1 MIGIVI
7 ASHGKFAEGMYDALI
22 MFSGEINQI
31 ECVSLNPDE
40 NLVDFSKSIKSAIDN
55 VDSGDGAV
63 VFCDLLYGTP
73 SNVAASLL
81 NDEKY
86 KNRVEVISG
95 INLATILEFT
105 NMRDEDIDTSYLL
118 DVGRKGME
126 SIKNIIKH

>member
-40 NLVDFSKSIKSAIDN
+40 NLVDFSKRIKSAIDN
-55 VDSGDGAV
+55 VDSGDGAI

-81 NDEKY
+81 NDENY

-105 NMRDEDIDTSYLL
+105 NMRDENIDTSHLL
-118 DVGRKGME
+118 NVGRKGME